1 MASLT
6 SADAAARALNCL
18 GVDLDS
24 YAVSDR
30 TNLLEVFNEYFEE
43 RESDEDSNGSGK
55 TYSREENVKLF
66 MLVGEDDD
74 DDDDGLCL
82 DDFDEDMVEG
92 RIGELQSCVLMYAG

>member
-1 MASLT
+1 MASRT

-74 DDDDGLCL
+74 GLCL

-92 RIGELQSCVLMYAG
+92 RIGELQSCVMMYAG